1 MEDFKK
7 FLMEEYKEIVLL
19 VMFFSVLGFG
29 FVKADMDLVKMIL
42 LSVTMGLGLS
52 KTIAKK

>member
-19 VMFFSVLGFG
+19 VMFFAVLGFG
-29 FVKADMDLVKMIL
+29 FVKADLDLIRMIL